1 MTQADQAEADRAQAD
16 DRGEKDVSRR
26 VMLRGAAVGGLAL
39 PLLAACGGGGDDG
52 SNDPSSSGGSS
63 DESSGG
69 SSSGSSGATI
79 AASDVPVDGGMILK
93 DQKVVVT
100 QPSKGDFKAF
110 TAVCTHQGC
119 VVGEVT
125 GKKIVCPCHGS
136 EYSIADGSVLRGP
149 ASSPLQAKQ
158 VSVKGGEISVTRRA
172 AAPAPSPAGTGS
184 PAGSRR
190 LSVGT
195 SP

>member
-1 MTQADQAEADRAQAD
+1 MTEPDQAQAD

-26 VMLRGAAVGGLAL
+26 MMLRGAAVGGLAL
-39 PLLAACGGGGDDG
+39 PLLAACGGGGDDS
-52 SNDPSSSGGSS
+52 SNDASSSGSSGDSGSSGGSG
-63 DESSGG
+63 D
-69 SSSGSSGATI
+69 SGSSGATI

-93 DQKVVVT
+93 EQKVVVT

-136 EYSIADGSVLRGP
+136 EYSITDGSVLRGP
-149 ASSPLQAKQ
+149 ASSPLEAKK
-158 VSVKGGEISVTRRA
+158 VSVKGGEISVT
-172 AAPAPSPAGTGS
+172 
-184 PAGSRR
+184 
-190 LSVGT
+190 
-195 SP
+195 